1 MLGGLPG
8 IGFAVLAGLDAFFQQ
23 PVGGRFDAVAP
34 GERDLAPD
42 EIRAGAL
49 GITAGAERRPLEATR
64 VAGPFAGP

>member
-8 IGFAVLAGLDAFFQQ
+8 IGFAVLASLAAFFQQ

-42 EIRAGAL
+42 KIRTGAL
-49 GITAGAERRPLEATR
+49 GM
-64 VAGPFAGP
+64 